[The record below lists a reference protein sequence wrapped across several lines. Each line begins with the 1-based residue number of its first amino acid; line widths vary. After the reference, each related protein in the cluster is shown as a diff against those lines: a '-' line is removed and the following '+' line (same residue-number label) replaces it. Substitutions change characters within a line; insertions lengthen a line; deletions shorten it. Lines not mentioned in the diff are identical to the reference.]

1 MFKLWQ
7 KRDEADHIE
16 NIEAWLMVL
25 TRNRALDILRME
37 VGDGL
42 LDPLL
47 VDTFI
52 DARVF
57 ARAGVL
63 RT

>member
-1 MFKLWQ
+1 MKVPGSVVN
-7 KRDEADHIE
+7 DERTWI
-16 NIEAWLMVL
+16 ITPWLRAIS
-25 TRNRALDILRME
+25 TDRALDILKME

-42 LDPLL
+42 LDPAL

-52 DARVF
+52 DAKVF
-57 ARAGVL
+57 ERAGVL